1 MVTVSIRETYDLSTK
16 PGKMGMIS
24 VHTPSMDVISR
35 AWSGLI
41 QNHKFMKI
49 SHCNIRMACAS
60 VLPADP
66 LQVGI
71 EGNAIAPQDMFNPIL
86 FSAVSN
92 DSFGTIQTRLYSLGY
107 FNDNQSASV
116 NIDMDPLPDSIDD
129 WGVYYSM
136 LASKGFKKAMPQSG
150 LSMSSLRPI
159 VHTMYQNIDTNRLTE
174 NGNNDILATWNKLEG
189 AENPSGVRAATI
201 KGRSC
206 PMPAIPTMYWQN
218 SGQNTEQFGSTI
230 KAVPTVVPATY
241 VALILM
247 PPAKLHTLYFR
258 MTVEWFITFKGLRD
272 NMEIST
278 LANLAYEGNN
288 RFYYTNYADQS
299 KSMDNVT
306 NLVDT
311 ANTDIEKVM

>member
-35 AWSGLI
+35 AWSGLV

-86 FSAVSN
+86 FTAVSN

-136 LASKGFKKAMPQSG
+136 LASAGFKKAMPQSG

-159 VHTMYQNIDTNRLTE
+159 VHTVYQNIATNRNT
-174 NGNNDILATWNKLEG
+174 GPSNNVNLATWDKLNG
-189 AENPSGVRAATI
+189 AEHSTLVETATL
-201 KGRSC
+201 KGRSV
-206 PMPAIPTMYWQN
+206 PMPSIPTMYWA
-218 SGQNTEQFGSTI
+218 STGQNTEQFGSTI
-230 KAVPTVVPATY
+230 KAIPCTVPATY

-278 LANLAYEGNN
+278 LSNLAYEGNN
-288 RFYYTNYADQS
+288 RFYYTNYTEQS
-299 KSMDNVT
+299 KTMDNVT

>member
-35 AWSGLI
+35 AWSGLV

-86 FSAVSN
+86 FTAVSN

-116 NIDMDPLPDSIDD
+116 NIDMDPLPDSVDD

-136 LASKGFKKAMPQSG
+136 LASAGFKKAMPQSG

-159 VHTMYQNIDTNRLTE
+159 VHTMYQNIDTNRDFT
-174 NGNNDILATWNKLEG
+174 NSANDVLNSWDKSNG
-189 AENPSGVRAATI
+189 AEHNTSVRSATI
-201 KGRSC
+201 KGRAV
-206 PMPAIPTMYWQN
+206 PMPAIPTMYWN
-218 SGQNTEQFGSTI
+218 SSGQNTEQFGSTI

-278 LANLAYEGNN
+278 LSNLAYEGNN
-288 RFYYTNYADQS
+288 RFYYTNYAEQS
-299 KSMDNVT
+299 KTMDNVT